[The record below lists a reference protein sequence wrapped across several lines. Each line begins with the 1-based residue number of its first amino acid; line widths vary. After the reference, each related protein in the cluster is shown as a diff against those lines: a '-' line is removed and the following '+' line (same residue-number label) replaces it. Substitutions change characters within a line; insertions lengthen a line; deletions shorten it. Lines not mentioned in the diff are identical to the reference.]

1 MPARQATLPSF
12 LRSAFSTPVR
22 AAQKRTSV
30 KSVFWEIPKRGL
42 GIRSLRKSGL
52 YVPLLLKTY
61 KHAGVDIHFGSLV
74 QKYTGLLEFYKTQ
87 GVLLDRFY
95 SSIDGARF

>member
-1 MPARQATLPSF
+1 MGCLVEF
-12 LRSAFSTPVR
+12 
-22 AAQKRTSV
+22 
-30 KSVFWEIPKRGL
+30 
-42 GIRSLRKSGL
+42 
-52 YVPLLLKTY
+52 

-74 QKYTGLLEFYKTQ
+74 QKYTGLLGFYKTQ